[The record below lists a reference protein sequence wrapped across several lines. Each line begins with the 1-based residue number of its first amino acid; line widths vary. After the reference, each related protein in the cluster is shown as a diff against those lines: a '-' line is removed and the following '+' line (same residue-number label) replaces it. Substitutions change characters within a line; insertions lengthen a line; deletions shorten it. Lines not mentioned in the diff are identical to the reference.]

1 MTTATL
7 VLAAIEPELRIGA
20 LDGLAFTSALA
31 AAVKRRSN
39 AISIALQFR
48 KADRE
53 IKNLLDRVNGIIEGR
68 ITIAT
73 PDDPVTRPQI
83 DGLINSLDMI
93 ARNIDYIHESS
104 RRVGLTNNSL
114 TAGSL
119 KSLVAHREG
128 ILDVAD
134 WLDASLKTDEN
145 AAILARASRERE
157 LGQTID
163 LDQVR

>member
-1 MTTATL
+1 MTPATL
-7 VLAAIEPELRIGA
+7 VLAAIEPELRIGV
-20 LDGLAFTSALA
+20 LDGLACTSALA

-53 IKNLLDRVNGIIEGR
+53 IKNLLERVNGIIEGR
-68 ITIAT
+68 ITVET
-73 PDDPVTRPQI
+73 PDEPVTRPQI
-83 DGLINSLDMI
+83 EGLIDSLDMI
-93 ARNIDYIHESS
+93 ARNIDYIHESG

-119 KSLVAHREG
+119 KSLVEHREG

-134 WLDASLKTDEN
+134 WLDVGLRTDEN

-157 LGQTID
+157 SGQTVD

>member
-7 VLAAIEPELRIGA
+7 VLAAIEPELRIGT

-39 AISIALQFR
+39 AIWIAYQFR
-48 KADRE
+48 KVDRE
-53 IKNLLDRVNGIIEGR
+53 INNLLERVNGIIEGR
-68 ITIAT
+68 IKVET
-73 PDDPVTRPQI
+73 PDEPVTRPKI
-83 DGLINSLDMI
+83 EGLIDSLDMI
-93 ARNIDYIHESS
+93 ARNIDFIHEAG
-104 RRVGLTNNSL
+104 RRAGLTNNSL

-119 KSLVAHREG
+119 KSLVVHREG

-145 AAILARASRERE
+145 AAIVARANRERE

>member
-1 MTTATL
+1 MTSATL

-31 AAVKRRSN
+31 AAVNKRSN

-53 IKNLLDRVNGIIEGR
+53 IKSLLERVNGIIEG
-68 ITIAT
+68 TIKVVT
-73 PDDPVTRPQI
+73 PEEPVTRAQI
-83 DGLINSLDMI
+83 EGLIDSLDMI
-93 ARNIDYIHESS
+93 ARNIDYIHESG

-114 TAGSL
+114 MAGSL

-157 LGQTID
+157 SGQTID
-163 LDQVR
+163 LDRMC

>member
-1 MTTATL
+1 
-7 VLAAIEPELRIGA
+7 
-20 LDGLAFTSALA
+20 
-31 AAVKRRSN
+31 
-39 AISIALQFR
+39 
-48 KADRE
+48 
-53 IKNLLDRVNGIIEGR
+53 VNGIIEGR
-68 ITIAT
+68 ITVET
-73 PDDPVTRPQI
+73 PDEPVTRPQI
-83 DGLINSLDMI
+83 ESLIDSLDMI
-93 ARNIDYIHESS
+93 ARNIDYIHESG

-119 KSLVAHREG
+119 KSLIERREG

-157 LGQTID
+157 SGQTVD

>member
-1 MTTATL
+1 MTTATI

-20 LDGLAFTSALA
+20 LDSLSLTSALA
-31 AAVKRRSN
+31 AAAKRRSN
-39 AISIALQFR
+39 VVSIAWSLW
-48 KADRE
+48 KVDGHV
-53 IKNLLDRVNGIIEGR
+53 KNFLERVNGIIEGR
-68 ITIAT
+68 IKVET
-73 PDDPVTRPQI
+73 PDEPLTRPKI
-83 DGLINSLDMI
+83 EGLIDSLDMI
-93 ARNIDYIHESS
+93 ARNIDYIHESMK
-104 RRVGLTNNSL
+104 RAGLTNNSL

-119 KSLVAHREG
+119 KSLVGHREG

-157 LGQTID
+157 SGQTVD

>member
-53 IKNLLDRVNGIIEGR
+53 IKNLLERVNGIIEGR
-68 ITIAT
+68 ITVAT
-73 PDDPVTRPQI
+73 PDEPVTRPQI
-83 DGLINSLDMI
+83 EGLIDSLDMI
-93 ARNIDYIHESS
+93 ARNIDYIHESG

-119 KSLVAHREG
+119 TSLVAHREG

-134 WLDASLKTDEN
+134 WLDTSLKTDEN
-145 AAILARASRERE
+145 AALLARAGRERE
-157 LGQTID
+157 LGQTVD